1 MNRLTKSRVTLT
13 MLESGSHQN
22 VAVDSLSG
30 KLMFRA
36 CYAYSNSSQG
46 LSPIVSL
53 LNPVPVSLE
62 NQARIY
68 PQGYSCITLHAI
80 LFFRSN
86 VLTLCYVSS
95 NHR

>member
-1 MNRLTKSRVTLT
+1 

-22 VAVDSLSG
+22 VAVDSLNG

-36 CYAYSNSSQG
+36 CHVYSNSSQV

-68 PQGYSCITLHAI
+68 RRVIV
-80 LFFRSN
+80 
-86 VLTLCYVSS
+86 VLLCTQFCFSD
-95 NHR
+95 RTF